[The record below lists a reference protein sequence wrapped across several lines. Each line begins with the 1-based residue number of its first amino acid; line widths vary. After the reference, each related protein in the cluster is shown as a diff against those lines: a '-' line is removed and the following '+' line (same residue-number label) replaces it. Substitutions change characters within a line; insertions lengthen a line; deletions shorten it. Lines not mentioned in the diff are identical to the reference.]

1 MRLYWFKSKEM
12 LKSRKKEFNLKEN
25 KRMNN
30 SSIIG
35 RLMEQGEL
43 RNTNGTFVYVNKIA
57 DVDYSK
63 KGYPTFT
70 WAVVAFG
77 ERAQHLA
84 STAQKGDL
92 ISAFGKFKQQ
102 NNYVQFEIKQYH
114 NCSKE
119 IVSSTVNA
127 QQFANQNMQQFNNTN
142 AQQFTNQNMQQFNNA
157 QQFANQNVQQFNNTN
172 AQQFATQNM
181 QQFNNAQQFKNLN
194 MQQQTDNW
202 QEEANNA
209 PSLNYSDFDI

>member
-142 AQQFTNQNMQQFNNA
+142 AQQF
-157 QQFANQNVQQFNNTN
+157 
-172 AQQFATQNM
+172 ATQNM